1 MAVKIRL
8 AKKGRRKLA
17 IFDIVVA
24 DSKAPRDGKFIE
36 KLGVYNP
43 TTHPATVE
51 LNVEGAFQW
60 VMKGAQA
67 TDTVSSILQKK
78 GILFRKHLQI
88 GVNKG
93 AITQEQADKKLADWL
108 KAKEAA
114 VEKAKADLSNKKA
127 SDKKSRLEAESKANE
142 AKAEKVKA
150 KKIVAENPVAAAD
163 LADAPA
169 EEAPASDE
177 SAAPEASAE

>member
-8 AKKGRRKLA
+8 AKKGRKKLA

-36 KLGVYNP
+36 KLGLYNP
-43 TTHPATVE
+43 TTHPASVD
-51 LNVEGAFQW
+51 LNVESAFNW
-60 VMKGAQA
+60 LMTGAQP
-67 TDTVSSILQKK
+67 TDTVKSILQKS

-93 AITQEQADKKLADWL
+93 AITQEQCDKKLAEWL
-108 KAKEAA
+108 SSKDTAA
-114 VEKAKADLSNKKA
+114 EKAKTDLSDKKA
-127 SDKKSRLEAESKANE
+127 TDKKSRLAAETKANE
-142 AKAEKVKA
+142 AIAEKVRA

-163 LADAPA
+163 LA
-169 EEAPASDE
+169 EAPAAEASEE
-177 SAAPEASAE
+177 SAPTESAE

>member
-8 AKKGRRKLA
+8 AKKGRKKLA

-43 TTHPATVE
+43 TTHPATIE
-51 LNVEGAFQW
+51 LNSEEAFNW
-60 VMKGAQA
+60 VMKGAQP
-67 TDTVSSILQKK
+67 TDTVKSILQKS

-93 AITQEQADKKLADWL
+93 AIPQEQADKKLAEWL
-108 KAKEAA
+108 SSKDSAI
-114 VEKAKADLSNKKA
+114 EKAKSDLSNKKA
-127 SDKKSRLEAESKANE
+127 SDKKARLEAETKAN
-142 AKAEKVKA
+142 AATAEKVRA
-150 KKIVAENPVAAAD
+150 KKIVAENPVVAAD
-163 LADAPA
+163 LA
-169 EEAPASDE
+169 EAPAAEASEE
-177 SAAPEASAE
+177 SASTESAE

>member
-8 AKKGRRKLA
+8 AKKGRKKLA

-24 DSKAPRDGKFIE
+24 NSKAPRDGKFIE

-43 TTHPATVE
+43 TTHPASVE
-51 LNVEGAFQW
+51 LDNESAFQW
-60 VMKGAQA
+60 LMNGAQP
-67 TDTVSSILQKK
+67 TDTVKTILQKN
-78 GILFRKHLQI
+78 GIMFRKHLQV

-93 AITQEQADKKLADWL
+93 AITQAVADAKLADWL

-114 VEKAKADLSNKKA
+114 ILKAKEELAGKKSADKKA
-127 SDKKSRLEAESKANE
+127 RFEAEVKVNAAI
-142 AKAEKVKA
+142 AKKVEA

-163 LADAPA
+163 VAAEESAEAPA
-169 EEAPASDE
+169 E
-177 SAAPEASAE
+177 SAE